1 MKMNKQLKFILFF
14 VLPIAVFILWLGGFI
29 GHRVPPG
36 EGKLEGK
43 VISGLQTADVQ
54 PEEVY
59 EYYKA
64 DGNILGENNAKVA
77 TKWMGRILKIHVNE
91 GDFVRA
97 GQLLATI
104 DNSEIIQQKNEALA
118 GLEELSKAREEA
130 LAAKKAAVENY
141 EFARRTY
148 ERFKNLYQENAISK
162 QQLEEIETKM
172 IGAKSMVDQVNAKLA
187 QIDAKE
193 KQVKAKLAQVDIA
206 VGYGEVRAPFDGY
219 VVKKMMDEGDMAA
232 PGMPLFIIAEKKLQ
246 FVANLD
252 ESLLSKVN
260 IGDEYEIEIGD
271 KRVKAKV
278 VEKNSNINPMNR
290 TFTIKLDLP
299 ADIPV
304 TSGMYGKLYI
314 PLEKTQK
321 IVIPKTALF
330 KWGQLTAV
338 YTVDEKGFIKLTYVK
353 TGQDYGDKVEI
364 TAGLQPGMKI
374 IVNDTEKACD
384 GCRLGG

>member
-1 MKMNKQLKFILFF
+1 MKMNKQLKFIIFF
-14 VLPIAVFILWLGGFI
+14 ILPIAVFILWLGGFI

-36 EGKLEGK
+36 EAKQEGR
-43 VISGLQTADVQ
+43 VITGLQTIVVQ

-59 EYYKA
+59 NYYKA
-64 DGNILGENNAKVA
+64 DGNVSGENNAKVA
-77 TKWMGRILKIHVNE
+77 TKWMGRIMKIYVKE
-91 GDFVRA
+91 GDFVKA

-104 DNSEIIQQKNEALA
+104 DNSEILQQKNEALA

-130 LAAKKAAVENY
+130 TAAKKAAVENY
-141 EFARRTY
+141 EFAKRTY

-193 KQVKAKLAQVDIA
+193 KQVKAKIAQVNIA

-232 PGMPLFIIAEKKLQ
+232 PGMPIFIVGDKKLQ
-246 FVANLD
+246 FIAYLD
-252 ESLLSKVN
+252 ESLLDRVKV
-260 IGDEYEIEIGD
+260 GDEYDIEIDG
-271 KRVKAKV
+271 KKIKSKII
-278 VEKNSNINPMNR
+278 EKNSSINPMNR
-290 TFTIKLDLP
+290 TFTAKF
-299 ADIPV
+299 DIPYDGSF
-304 TSGMYGKLYI
+304 TSGMYGKVYI
-314 PLEKTQK
+314 PLDKTQK
-321 IVIPKTALF
+321 VLIPKTSLF

-353 TGQDYGDKVEI
+353 TGQEYADKVEVI
-364 TAGLQPGMKI
+364 SGLKPGMKI
-374 IVNDTEKACD
+374 IVSDVEKACD

>member
-1 MKMNKQLKFILFF
+1 M
-14 VLPIAVFILWLGGFI
+14 
-29 GHRVPPG
+29 
-36 EGKLEGK
+36 
-43 VISGLQTADVQ
+43 
-54 PEEVY
+54 
-59 EYYKA
+59 
-64 DGNILGENNAKVA
+64 
-77 TKWMGRILKIHVNE
+77 
-91 GDFVRA
+91 
-97 GQLLATI
+97 
-104 DNSEIIQQKNEALA
+104 
-118 GLEELSKAREEA
+118 
-130 LAAKKAAVENY
+130 
-141 EFARRTY
+141 
-148 ERFKNLYQENAISK
+148 
-162 QQLEEIETKM
+162 
-172 IGAKSMVDQVNAKLA
+172 
-187 QIDAKE
+187 
-193 KQVKAKLAQVDIA
+193 
-206 VGYGEVRAPFDGY
+206 
-219 VVKKMMDEGDMAA
+219 
-232 PGMPLFIIAEKKLQ
+232 
-246 FVANLD
+246 ANLD
-252 ESLLSKVN
+252 ESLLNKVKV
-260 IGDEYEIEIGD
+260 GDEYEIEIGD

-374 IVNDTEKACD
+374 IVNDTQKACD